1 MHESREHIKTRM
13 LKNAARAWGY
23 SETESE
29 SNFDPLVSMLLSAC
43 SVELEKISGEIHGS
57 RARVLERLVQ
67 LLSPDAFTGALPAH
81 SVACATPVENTLEIN
96 EEAQY
101 YITRKLPALPD
112 TEEPVTNEIF
122 FSPAGSFLL
131 NKAAIR
137 FMATG
142 RYLYRVSNNITKEM
156 IAQADAGKELPANTL
171 WLGIDEPG
179 NAAQIVVPG
188 AARRGPMREGQRGHV
203 IGIHRV
209 GQLARK
215 PQKRLALGG
224 VARHPSQHIE
234 HAAVDPF
241 PADFGLRAQRKP
253 TVIEREVQGAL
264 KPQLGEQLRQRGPQT
279 GTAAGEDRR
288 APSQQGFVFTHAG
301 AQAGQSRNGTPQ

>member
-101 YITRKLPALPD
+101 YITRKRPALPNTD
-112 TEEPVTNEIF
+112 EPVTKEIF
-122 FSPAGSFLL
+122 FSPNAR
-131 NKAAIR
+131 AIR
-137 FMATG
+137 
-142 RYLYRVSNNITKEM
+142 LVK
-156 IAQADAGKELPANTL
+156 
-171 WLGIDEPG
+171 
-179 NAAQIVVPG
+179 
-188 AARRGPMREGQRGHV
+188 
-203 IGIHRV
+203 
-209 GQLARK
+209 
-215 PQKRLALGG
+215 
-224 VARHPSQHIE
+224 
-234 HAAVDPF
+234 
-241 PADFGLRAQRKP
+241 
-253 TVIEREVQGAL
+253 
-264 KPQLGEQLRQRGPQT
+264 
-279 GTAAGEDRR
+279 
-288 APSQQGFVFTHAG
+288 
-301 AQAGQSRNGTPQ
+301 